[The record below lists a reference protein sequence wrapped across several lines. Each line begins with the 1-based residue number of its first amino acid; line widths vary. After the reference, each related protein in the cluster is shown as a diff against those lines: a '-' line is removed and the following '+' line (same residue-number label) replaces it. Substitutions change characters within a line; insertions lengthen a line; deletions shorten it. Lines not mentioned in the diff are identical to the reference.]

1 MHEHIELSSLEF
13 WARPYEDR
21 ERAFRWLRD
30 HEPVS
35 WHRPPEPLAP
45 GLENAK
51 GFWAIVRYED
61 IKEISRNAKVFSSAE
76 GVFLDDFPQLETILS
91 FIVMDDTRHQ
101 QLRNITQAAF
111 SPRNIR
117 RMEQQID
124 AMATRI
130 VDEVAPLGDGD
141 LCELVFKQLP
151 GLVFA
156 EVFVGIKDV
165 RRRKVLI
172 EGAEQLGAWA
182 DPTYAHIGP
191 PLAVFQDAAQR
202 IMTIAYEEADRCRRE
217 HDDNLM
223 SWVVQAQ
230 FEGQRMTEA
239 EMGAFFTLLVGAAND
254 TSRHA
259 MAHAV
264 LNLQRHPD
272 QKALLREDFDGRI
285 DGAVEELLRWS
296 PPLMHFRR
304 TALRDVELHGVTIK
318 AGDKVVLWYCSGNRD
333 ERAFLEPDRFDILRS
348 PNRHLSFGN
357 GPHYCLGAALGRQMI
372 KSILRQFTNRMP
384 DLEVGEP
391 TMLLSNFMNGVLS
404 LKGSWRKR
412 TTSACAG

>member
-1 MHEHIELSSLEF
+1 
-13 WARPYEDR
+13 
-21 ERAFRWLRD
+21 
-30 HEPVS
+30 
-35 WHRPPEPLAP
+35 
-45 GLENAK
+45 
-51 GFWAIVRYED
+51 
-61 IKEISRNAKVFSSAE
+61 
-76 GVFLDDFPQLETILS
+76 
-91 FIVMDDTRHQ
+91 
-101 QLRNITQAAF
+101 
-111 SPRNIR
+111 
-117 RMEQQID
+117 
-124 AMATRI
+124 
-130 VDEVAPLGDGD
+130 
-141 LCELVFKQLP
+141 
-151 GLVFA
+151 
-156 EVFVGIKDV
+156 
-165 RRRKVLI
+165 
-172 EGAEQLGAWA
+172 
-182 DPTYAHIGP
+182 
-191 PLAVFQDAAQR
+191 
-202 IMTIAYEEADRCRRE
+202 
-217 HDDNLM
+217 M

-304 TALRDVELHGVTIK
+304 TALRDVELNGVTIK